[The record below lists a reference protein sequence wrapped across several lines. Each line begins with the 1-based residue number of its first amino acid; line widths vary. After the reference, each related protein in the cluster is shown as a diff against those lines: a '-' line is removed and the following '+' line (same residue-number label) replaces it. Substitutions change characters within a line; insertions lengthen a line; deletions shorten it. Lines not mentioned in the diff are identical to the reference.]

1 MNPGLTSSE
10 AAEKLK
16 QSGFNEIKREKK
28 RSLWILIWAQFK
40 SPLVVILIIAC
51 GISLFLGEGMQATAI
66 FAILFLNAFIG
77 FFQEYRAENA
87 IEALKGI
94 TAPRARVLRDGKQIV
109 VFAREIVSEDLL
121 MLEAG
126 DIIAADAKIIESS
139 NLQVNEAVL
148 TGESFPVAKA
158 VSDII
163 YMGTAVTTGTALA
176 QVSQTGMKTEL
187 GKIAHLLSSA
197 QEQATPLQIQ
207 LAQVGKS
214 LLLMCLS
221 VIAVIAVIGFFQG
234 LSGIDILLFSVS
246 LAVAVVPEGLPAI
259 VTVALALGV
268 QRMSARNAL
277 IRKLP
282 SVETLGSVTV
292 ICTDK
297 TGTLT
302 TGEMRVRELFAK
314 DHVELL
320 RVAASC
326 CDAELN
332 EDGLSGTGDSTEVA
346 ILLAAYERGF
356 RKENIEIKNPR
367 ISTVPFDSKRRL
379 MSVYRADKTSYIK
392 GALEN
397 LIPLCQT
404 FAMNQDEFLKS
415 AEEMAERGL
424 RVLAIATGTTAEEK
438 NLTLI
443 GLIGIN
449 DPPRSEAV
457 LAIREARVAGITP
470 IMITG
475 DNPKTAGAIARELG
489 LVTENESLDDRVH
502 ARATPEQKLMLV
514 RSWKEKGA
522 IVAMTG
528 DGVND
533 APALREAHIGIAMG
547 KSGTEVTRQ
556 AADMILADDNFA
568 TIISAIKE
576 GRGIFTNI
584 RKAVCYLLVGNFAE
598 VLIVMGA
605 IILGLPPPLLAAH
618 LLWIN
623 LVTDALPA
631 LTLVADPVSADVM
644 KEKPRATTE
653 KIIGLPE
660 WKSIVIT
667 GSVEA
672 LVMLVLYW
680 YLMQG
685 QEVVKARSFVFTAVV
700 FSQMLRSFGARS
712 MTQIFW
718 KVGALS
724 NLWLIGV
731 VVATGCIQLSLH
743 FFLLSQKIFSLSP
756 LTIRDFIFLIPF
768 SFISLSVVEFSKIIK
783 PYFNRV

>member
-126 DIIAADAKIIESS
+126 DIIASDAKIIEAY

-424 RVLAIATGTTAEEK
+424 RVLDIATGTTAEEK

-489 LVTENESLDDRVH
+489 LVTENESLDDTSEEH
-502 ARATPEQKLMLV
+502 TSELQ
-514 RSWKEKGA
+514 SH
-522 IVAMTG
+522 
-528 DGVND
+528 VN
-533 APALREAHIGIAMG
+533 
-547 KSGTEVTRQ
+547 
-556 AADMILADDNFA
+556 
-568 TIISAIKE
+568 
-576 GRGIFTNI
+576 
-584 RKAVCYLLVGNFAE
+584 
-598 VLIVMGA
+598 
-605 IILGLPPPLLAAH
+605 
-618 LLWIN
+618 
-623 LVTDALPA
+623 
-631 LTLVADPVSADVM
+631 
-644 KEKPRATTE
+644 
-653 KIIGLPE
+653 
-660 WKSIVIT
+660 
-667 GSVEA
+667 
-672 LVMLVLYW
+672 
-680 YLMQG
+680 
-685 QEVVKARSFVFTAVV
+685 
-700 FSQMLRSFGARS
+700 
-712 MTQIFW
+712 
-718 KVGALS
+718 
-724 NLWLIGV
+724 
-731 VVATGCIQLSLH
+731 
-743 FFLLSQKIFSLSP
+743 
-756 LTIRDFIFLIPF
+756 
-768 SFISLSVVEFSKIIK
+768 
-783 PYFNRV
+783 